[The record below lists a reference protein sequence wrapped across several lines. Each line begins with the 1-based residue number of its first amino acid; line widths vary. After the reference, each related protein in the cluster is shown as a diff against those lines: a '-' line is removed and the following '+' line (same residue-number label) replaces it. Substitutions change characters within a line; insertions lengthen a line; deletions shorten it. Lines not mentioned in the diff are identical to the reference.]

1 MKQKTIYTRR
11 GDEGMTCLAHAERV
25 PKDDIRIETSGQLDE
40 LNALLGLVIAHYP
53 QPTPDTDILRR
64 TQRLISHIMAF
75 VSGFTRHGTE
85 FSLEEETRRLERATD
100 QAMEGIPFR
109 FLQPGT
115 NALEALLHLA
125 RAKTRTCERR
135 LVTLSSRYALPPGAT
150 AYINRLSDYLY
161 ALAVKNT

>member
-64 TQRLISHIMAF
+64 TQRLLSHIMAF

-125 RAKTRTCERR
+125 RAKPA
-135 LVTLSSRYALPPGAT
+135 LASGDSSPFPPGMPCHLERPPISIASAT
-150 AYINRLSDYLY
+150 TSMPWP
-161 ALAVKNT
+161 